1 MSTGQSFGRL
11 SFITSRIHGG
21 STPTALRVA
30 WFLAYSFLFMA
41 YSIALHARFG
51 QTIGKMVAGVR
62 VLDVS
67 EAKLSLKQAFLR
79 DIIPL
84 VLTLVSLPV
93 ELPKVLSGANPAL
106 PEYTDPGLWLQ
117 LWVPLGW
124 FLTEVVNDVNE
135 TRNGVRSTIFI
146 AGSVVV
152 RTGGVASVEHRDAAA
167 RLTCAPISARTKEEF
182 LFGQAVKSV
191 QRSVHVVGS
200 MGKE

>member
-1 MSTGQSFGRL
+1 VVELKYRTFWRRVLAGMVDGAVFWPL
-11 SFITSRIHGG
+11 SFINSRMYGG

-124 FLTEVVNDVNE
+124 FLAEVVTMVTNSKRRALHD
-135 TRNGVRSTIFI
+135 FI

-167 RLTCAPISARTKEEF
+167 
-182 LFGQAVKSV
+182 V
-191 QRSVHVVGS
+191 
-200 MGKE
+200 

>member
-1 MSTGQSFGRL
+1 LVWSVSRDVVELKYRTFWHRVLAGMVDGAVFWPL
-11 SFITSRIHGG
+11 SFINSRMYGG
-21 STPTALRVA
+21 STGTALRVA
-30 WFLAYSFLFMA
+30 WFLAYSFVFMA

-84 VLTLVSLPV
+84 VLMLVSLPV

-124 FLTEVVNDVNE
+124 FLTEVVTMVTNAKRRALHD
-135 TRNGVRSTIFI
+135 FI
-146 AGSVVV
+146 AGSVVI

-167 RLTCAPISARTKEEF
+167 
-182 LFGQAVKSV
+182 V
-191 QRSVHVVGS
+191 
-200 MGKE
+200 